1 MWLGVDLGGSKIE
14 AVALGANG
22 NESIRLR
29 VAAPQGDY
37 QAAVAAVAAVA
48 GRIVRVE
55 AETGPA
61 DGVGIRTPVE
71 ASCDLSP
78 ARARRLALS
87 PPR

>member
-37 QAAVAAVAAVA
+37 QAAVAAVA

>member
-1 MWLGVDLGGSKIE
+1 VWLGVDLGGSKIE
-14 AVALGANG
+14 AVALGADG

-37 QAAVAAVAAVA
+37 QAAVTAVA
-48 GRIVRVE
+48 GRIARVE

-61 DGVGIRTPVE
+61 DGVGIGTPVE